1 MKNSIFHNDLWS
13 EFDRLQQQ
21 VASLFGGLPT
31 SIRSYSDGTF
41 PPLNVGMTDDTVEI
55 VAFVPGLKPDQID
68 VSIDQGLLTIRGERP
83 ASFTKQDDDE
93 ARRYAQ
99 ERFSGEF
106 RRIIELPENANPEE
120 VTARCANGCLTVSIA
135 KRQSSRPRA
144 ITIQ

>member
-1 MKNSIFHNDLWS
+1 MKHWSLHNDLWN
-13 EFDRLQQQ
+13 EFDQLQQQ
-21 VASLFGGLPT
+21 VASLFGGFPS

-55 VAFVPGLKPDQID
+55 VAFVPGMKPDQID

-83 ASFTKQDDDE
+83 TSFGQQDNDE

-99 ERFSGEF
+99 ERFSGAF
-106 RRIIELPENANPEE
+106 RRVIELPDNANPEE

-144 ITIQ
+144 ITVQ